1 MYKLHWITNKRTW
14 ISSNFISENWMS
26 AELSTTRKTTIISS
40 PASRLLKIERGNY
53 QLKTVPIAG
62 WNHPTWHF
70 STKYMGEHVP
80 ISNKKTGGFGVFS
93 DRVSLEKCSFTNYLT
108 RKKCES
114 LMFGKKDW
122 TTQNHLFLVVLFN
135 ISTTF
140 KGIDQTQE
148 RISSQLLL
156 IKELLQQLIWNMLHF
171 AYIYSQVVLLV
182 VSPCLPP
189 RIFLKQ
195 TMRDSHAANTIPM
208 IHFQL
213 GRMH

>member
-1 MYKLHWITNKRTW
+1 MYKLHWITNKITW

-40 PASRLLKIERGNY
+40 PTSRLLKIERGNY
-53 QLKTVPIAG
+53 QLKIIPIAG
-62 WNHPTWHF
+62 WNHPTWHV

-108 RKKCES
+108 RKMRKS
-114 LMFGKKDW
+114 DVRKKNW
-122 TTQNHLFLVVLFN
+122 TTKNHLIGYFFLIFQPLSMT
-135 ISTTF
+135 STKHK
-140 KGIDQTQE
+140 KGFPAT
-148 RISSQLLL
+148 LPL

-182 VSPCLPP
+182 VSPCLFSP
-189 RIFLKQ
+189 RFFQNKPWC
-195 TMRDSHAANTIPM
+195 SHAANTIPM